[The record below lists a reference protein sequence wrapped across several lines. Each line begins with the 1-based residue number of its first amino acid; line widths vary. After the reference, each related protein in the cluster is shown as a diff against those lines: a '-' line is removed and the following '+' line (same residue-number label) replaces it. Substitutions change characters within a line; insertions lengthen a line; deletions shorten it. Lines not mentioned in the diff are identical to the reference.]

1 MWVRQLRVA
10 RGRLPRIDVL
20 LISAGSN
27 SLDGPNS
34 FGSGFGDL
42 ISYCLNPVHDC
53 DDNTKP
59 KLSTDLDNSFKN
71 LPSEYQNLAKE
82 INCINPADGT
92 LEPSCKDDPQKK
104 IPKLVLI
111 TEYMDPTHKANGD
124 YPKIGE
130 CPGYFNLVDQPEWQF
145 FHDRVVVPLN
155 NAVDNFPTYAAQAGL
170 TVPTY
175 AVTGIADDFHNHGI
189 CSGSQRWVNDIK
201 DSENLLGPAEPP
213 GPNQDD
219 LSKLEPPNGTWINGT
234 GHPISARYAPNLG
247 LASPCCRQEVYRDRI
262 YAAVIEH
269 SLPVTTARATVG
281 EVAYTFGTWANQDVV
296 VTLSVTSPL
305 GLKQTVYG
313 VDNPM
318 CVPVTWPDCSTYSG
332 PFTLSTS
339 GKHTVTFSS
348 LNVSGLL
355 APFQN
360 DQGVGGQR
368 PTGYH
373 RFGQDAAPPQRE
385 GEDHRIVRLAISG
398 DIMDQLSG
406 VDASRAA
413 YMVKDDDGVLQT
425 SGALTLATD
434 GTYSTVVSFKR
445 TRHREDA
452 HEDEHERDRNE
463 YKIIVSAKDNAGNQG
478 SVSAFAARESH
489 RGHEENDRK

>member
-1 MWVRQLRVA
+1 
-10 RGRLPRIDVL
+10 
-20 LISAGSN
+20 
-27 SLDGPNS
+27 
-34 FGSGFGDL
+34 
-42 ISYCLNPVHDC
+42 
-53 DDNTKP
+53 
-59 KLSTDLDNSFKN
+59 
-71 LPSEYQNLAKE
+71 
-82 INCINPADGT
+82 
-92 LEPSCKDDPQKK
+92 
-104 IPKLVLI
+104 
-111 TEYMDPTHKANGD
+111 
-124 YPKIGE
+124 
-130 CPGYFNLVDQPEWQF
+130 
-145 FHDRVVVPLN
+145 
-155 NAVDNFPTYAAQAGL
+155 
-170 TVPTY
+170 
-175 AVTGIADDFHNHGI
+175 
-189 CSGSQRWVNDIK
+189 
-201 DSENLLGPAEPP
+201 
-213 GPNQDD
+213 
-219 LSKLEPPNGTWINGT
+219 
-234 GHPISARYAPNLG
+234 
-247 LASPCCRQEVYRDRI
+247 
-262 YAAVIEH
+262 
-269 SLPVTTARATVG
+269 
-281 EVAYTFGTWANQDVV
+281 
-296 VTLSVTSPL
+296 
-305 GLKQTVYG
+305 
-313 VDNPM
+313 
-318 CVPVTWPDCSTYSG
+318 
-332 PFTLSTS
+332 
-339 GKHTVTFSS
+339 

-406 VDASRAA
+406 VDASSAA